1 VLCGI
6 ASTHAQ
12 VRATTIDKTQLPQ
25 GGQTATSQDK
35 KGGGCPLTNATASPS
50 DLKQTVTIKD
60 HAAMDVHIR
69 WQEVQMAKQCGRT
82 VGAQAPNGGPVVVAS
97 GTKTL
102 AAGQSWSMSYDTAT
116 DNVIVSAYSDANK
129 APYCWENQTLD
140 ASKGELTL
148 TFTGTL
154 FGNHCTFS

>member
-1 VLCGI
+1 V
-6 ASTHAQ
+6 
-12 VRATTIDKTQLPQ
+12 
-25 GGQTATSQDK
+25 DK
-35 KGGGCPLTNATASPS
+35 KGGGCPLTNATASPN
-50 DLKQTVTIKD
+50 DIQQTVTIKD

-102 AAGQSWSMSYDTAT
+102 LAGQSWSMTHDTAT

-140 ASKGELTL
+140 SSRGEITL
-148 TFTGTL
+148 TFGGSL
-154 FGNHCTFS
+154 FKNVCTFG